1 MPIFLLKMVS
11 FQFVLAILRLF
22 SFDRLM
28 MVWHYLNYHIRF
40 SCLNCR
46 AAFILRFV
54 KSFVAKLSL
63 WILALHKNMKLRLEF
78 SIWLAKQVHCV
89 LVVRV
94 LFIICLVVKILG
106 MEYSCYNWLNHQGC
120 IYLHLYLLLGCWDS
134 SRNLKVVQTPF
145 QGVICFF
152 HSVKLDKWRVGMP
165 LLSWL

>member
-1 MPIFLLKMVS
+1 
-11 FQFVLAILRLF
+11 
-22 SFDRLM
+22 M
-28 MVWHYLNYHIRF
+28 MVCYYLNYHIRF
-40 SCLNCR
+40 SCLNCQ

-78 SIWLAKQVHCV
+78 SIWLAKLVHCV
-89 LVVRV
+89 LVVGA
-94 LFIICLVVKILG
+94 LLIIFLVVKILG

-120 IYLHLYLLLGCWDS
+120 IYLHLHLYLLLCYWDS